1 MLDFSNSLFVGLFL
15 DVFVFSVTGEEGL
28 SVYGAW
34 GLNTPTSK
42 KAHLKCLP
50 KNPIAMASSL
60 APSSV
65 IAEVPERAEPLQWLA
80 VPLQWL
86 AIRLVLRTHC
96 DRLETSDSLQGLWLH
111 CVILCGNHP
120 LHMIVHTPQRSL
132 CHKHMWWGCAMV
144 ASHTRE
150 QWRLWRHFC
159 EGWSR
164 IPPEEG
170 MKHLSL
176 VLSPLHVE
184 ESLRLFSVWCRC
196 LCIVMISLVG
206 ILLGVDLCFGQSI
219 EYSWLWLRMRSLNGA
234 EVLMEARSF
243 EVESLVGLTMPSP
256 LSLTGKARILRP
268 VSPGA
273 ALFVF
278 E

>member
-1 MLDFSNSLFVGLFL
+1 MGHGDWIFSCQRRHAQNALPR
-15 DVFVFSVTGEEGL
+15 T
-28 SVYGAW
+28 
-34 GLNTPTSK
+34 
-42 KAHLKCLP
+42 HLQQHLVWHHPLLLPRCL
-50 KNPIAMASSL
+50 
-60 APSSV
+60 
-65 IAEVPERAEPLQWLA
+65 REPLQWLA

-184 ESLRLFSVWCRC
+184 ESLRLFSVWLQMSLHCHDFACGYPSWRWFVLWAVYWVFMTLIENEVPQQCRG
-196 LCIVMISLVG
+196 LNGGQEFRGWELG
-206 ILLGVDLCFGQSI
+206 GVD
-219 EYSWLWLRMRSLNGA
+219 YA
-234 EVLMEARSF
+234 KP
-243 EVESLVGLTMPSP
+243 T
-256 LSLTGKARILRP
+256 
-268 VSPGA
+268 
-273 ALFVF
+273 
-278 E
+278 